1 MSTRFSSALQIAAVG
16 LLLTACAAPQPQIR
30 SDYDLT
36 ADFSRYTSFSF
47 MERSQRGGELMYDTI
62 DDQRV
67 MAAVTREL
75 EARGYRHV
83 DQDGDLL
90 VNFTITS
97 EDVQDIRTVPTP
109 LFPSPYYGWRG
120 SYYYPWPAYTY
131 DTWVDTYEQGVLF
144 IDLVDVE
151 RRQLVW
157 EASSTGRVTQ
167 AAREDPVGAVD
178 SAVAEMFAR
187 YPFRAGPGQ

>member
-1 MSTRFSSALQIAAVG
+1 MRTRFSSALQIAAVG
-16 LLLTACAAPQPQIR
+16 LVLTACQAPQPQIR
-30 SDYDLT
+30 SDFDLT
-36 ADFSRYTSFSF
+36 ADFSRYASFSF
-47 MERSQRGGELMYDTI
+47 MDRSQRGGQPMYDTI

-75 EARGYRHV
+75 EARGYRRV
-83 DQDGDLL
+83 EQDGDLL

-97 EDVQDIRTVPTP
+97 EDVQDIRTVPAP
-109 LFPSPYYGWRG
+109 LFASPYYGWRG

-131 DTWVDTYEQGVLF
+131 ETWVDTYERGVLF

-157 EASSTGRVTQ
+157 EASSTGRVTA
-167 AAREDPVGAVD
+167 AAREDPGGAVD
-178 SAVAEMFAR
+178 TAVAEMFAR
-187 YPFRAGPGQ
+187 YPFRAGQVQ

>member
-1 MSTRFSSALQIAAVG
+1 MSNRLPSALRMAAAA
-16 LLLTACAAPQPQIR
+16 LLLTACAAPQPQVR

-36 ADFSRYTSFSF
+36 ADFSSYASFSF
-47 MERSQRGGELMYDTI
+47 MERSQRGGEPMYDTI

-67 MAAVTREL
+67 MAAVAREL
-75 EARGYRHV
+75 EARGYRRV
-83 DQDGDLL
+83 EQDPDLL

-97 EDVQDIRTVPTP
+97 QDVQDIRSVPTP
-109 LFPSPYYGWRG
+109 LFPAPYYGWRG

-131 DTWVDTYEQGVLF
+131 ETWVDTYEEGRLF

-167 AAREDPVGAVD
+167 AARDDPAGAVD
-178 SAVAEMFAR
+178 RAVADMFAR
-187 YPFRAGPGQ
+187 YPFRAGPTL

>member
-1 MSTRFSSALQIAAVG
+1 MDRRISGALRVAAVG
-16 LLLTACAAPQPQIR
+16 LLLSACATPQPEIR
-30 SDYDLT
+30 TDYDRT
-36 ADFSRYTSFSF
+36 ADFSRYATYAF
-47 MERSQRGGELMYDTI
+47 MERSQRGGDLRYDTI

-75 EARGYRHV
+75 EARGYRL
-83 DQDGDLL
+83 DEQDADLL

-97 EDVQDIRTVPTP
+97 QDVQDIRTVPTP
-109 LFPSPYYGWRG
+109 LFPGPYYGWRG
-120 SYYYPWPAYTY
+120 SWYYPWPAYTY
-131 DTWVDTYEQGVLF
+131 ETWVDTYEQGRLY

-167 AAREDPVGAVD
+167 AARDDPGGAVD
-178 SAVAEMFAR
+178 RAVAEMFAR
-187 YPFRAGPGQ
+187 YPFRAGPPN

>member
-1 MSTRFSSALQIAAVG
+1 MSTKFSSALRTAAVG

-30 SDYDLT
+30 SDYDLS
-36 ADFSRYTSFSF
+36 ADFSRYATFAF
-47 MERSQRGGELMYDTI
+47 MDRSERGGNPQYDTI

-67 MAAVTREL
+67 MVAVAREL
-75 EARGYRHV
+75 EARGYRRV
-83 DQDGDLL
+83 EQDADLL

-97 EDVQDIRTVPTP
+97 QDVQDIRSVPTP
-109 LFPSPYYGWRG
+109 LYPGPYYGWRG
-120 SYYYPWPAYTY
+120 GWYYPWPAYTY
-131 DTWVDTYEQGVLF
+131 ETWVDTYEEGRLF

-167 AAREDPVGAVD
+167 AARDDPAGAVD
-178 SAVAEMFAR
+178 RAVAGMFAR
-187 YPFRAGPGQ
+187 YPFRAGPLN